1 MVWLGVDCYVRTV
14 RRFSRVVG
22 CCYLA
27 LAALNV
33 VRRGVLS
40 LAWIA
45 WGLLAFGALSLV
57 YTPVENDS
65 KAEHQ
70 LVFKG
75 RNRVSGA
82 ATLLGVALLILL
94 ILFRH

>member
-1 MVWLGVDCYVRTV
+1 MV
-14 RRFSRVVG
+14 RRFSRVLG
-22 CCYLA
+22 CCYLL
-27 LAALNV
+27 LAMLNV
-33 VRRGVLS
+33 VRHGVLS

-57 YTPVENDS
+57 YTPVEKS
-65 KAEHQ
+65 GKTEHE

-75 RNRVSGA
+75 RNRISGV

>member
-1 MVWLGVDCYVRTV
+1 MVRP
-14 RRFSRVVG
+14 FSRVLG

-27 LAALNV
+27 LAVLNV
-33 VRRGVLS
+33 VRHGVLS

-45 WGLLAFGALSLV
+45 WGLLASGALSLV
-57 YTPVENDS
+57 YTPFEKDGKVEY
-65 KAEHQ
+65 Q

-82 ATLLGVALLILL
+82 TTSIGVSLLILL
-94 ILFRH
+94 ILLRY